1 MCSFHRLSGLTSLI
15 WERVWDKD
23 EKVKV
28 EGVDFLH
35 PNLASWSARF
45 IFVVPPWP
53 GVHMR

>member
-15 WERVWDKD
+15 WERVWDRD

-35 PNLASWSARF
+35 PSLAS
-45 IFVVPPWP
+45 
-53 GVHMR
+53 